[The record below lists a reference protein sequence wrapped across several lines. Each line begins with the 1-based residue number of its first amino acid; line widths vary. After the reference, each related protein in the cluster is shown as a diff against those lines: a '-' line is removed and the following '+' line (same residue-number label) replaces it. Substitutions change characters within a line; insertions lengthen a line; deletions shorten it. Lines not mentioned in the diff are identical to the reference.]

1 MSITCCNEI
10 RRMGRLITRNG
21 RIYWPMRWTKCC
33 TKTPISR
40 QDSLRRA
47 GIHLLLVW
55 LAPLCGGAVCQETT
69 LHSQSNVVVI
79 PALVK
84 SAQGEIVYGLEA
96 KDFVVDDDGVEQV
109 VHLDE
114 AAEGQPVSM
123 VMAIQRGRR
132 ADYEFPRMRGLSAM
146 LDPLVAE
153 GHSSVAIVEFDS
165 QVQTAQDFTGSSEK
179 VAWTLKE
186 LQPGDGGAAIL
197 DAVDYSVKMLE
208 NTPKERQRVLL
219 LISETRD
226 HGSQAKV
233 EDVVAEIGQ
242 SSTAVYAL
250 TFSPSRSNIL
260 DTMRG
265 NNIEEMRPTVDILAL
280 AYMAAQAMRRNAP
293 QTVASMT
300 GGEYEM
306 FATGKHF
313 EERMIDFTNHLRS
326 RYLLSIEPK
335 SPHAGLHEIRVRL
348 RDAGDRTLLARTR
361 YSVAGATQ

>member
-1 MSITCCNEI
+1 MLT
-10 RRMGRLITRNG
+10 
-21 RIYWPMRWTKCC
+21 
-33 TKTPISR
+33 
-40 QDSLRRA
+40 
-47 GIHLLLVW
+47 LLTGSALS
-55 LAPLCGGAVCQETT
+55 QETI
-69 LHSQSNVVVI
+69 LRSQSNVVVV

-84 SAQGEIVYGLEA
+84 SAQGEAVYGLEA
-96 KDFVVDDDGVEQV
+96 KDFVVEDDGVEQA

-123 VMAIQRGRR
+123 VIAIQRGRR

-153 GHSSVAIVEFDS
+153 GHDSVAIVEFDS
-165 QVQTAQDFTGSSEK
+165 QVQTMQDFTASSEK
-179 VAWTLKE
+179 IAWTLKE

-208 NTPKERQRVLL
+208 KVPRERQRVLL

-250 TFSPSRSNIL
+250 AFSPSRSNIL

-265 NNIEEMRPTVDILAL
+265 NNMNEMHPSPDLLAPL
-280 AYMAAQAMRRNAP
+280 IMAAQAMRKNMPKAI
-293 QTVASMT
+293 ASMT

-306 FATGKHF
+306 FATGKNF
-313 EERMIDFTNHLRS
+313 DLRMIDFSNHLHS

-335 SPHAGLHEIRVRL
+335 SPHAGLHQLRVSL
-348 RDAGDRTLLARTR
+348 RNQGDRTVLARSSYWAIGT
-361 YSVAGATQ
+361 SP

>member
-1 MSITCCNEI
+1 
-10 RRMGRLITRNG
+10 
-21 RIYWPMRWTKCC
+21 MRWTKCC
-33 TKTPISR
+33 TKTPIAR

-47 GIHLLLVW
+47 GTHLLLFL
-55 LAPLCGGAVCQETT
+55 LAPLCGAAVCQETT

-84 SAQGEIVYGLEA
+84 SAQGGIVYGLEA
-96 KDFVVDDDGVEQV
+96 KDFVVEDDGVEQV

-123 VMAIQRGRR
+123 VIAIQRGRR

-153 GHSSVAIVEFDS
+153 GHGSVAIVEFDS

-233 EDVVAEIGQ
+233 EDVVAKIGQ
-242 SSTAVYAL
+242 SSAAVYAL

-265 NNIEEMRPTVDILAL
+265 NNMNEMHPSPDLLAPL
-280 AYMAAQAMRRNAP
+280 IMAAEAMKKNMP
-293 QTVASMT
+293 KTVAAMT

-306 FATGKHF
+306 FATGKNF
-313 EERMIDFTNHLRS
+313 DLRMIDFSNHLHS
-326 RYLLSIEPK
+326 RYLLSIEPR
-335 SPHAGLHEIRVRL
+335 SPHGGLHQLRVRL
-348 RDAGDRTLLARTR
+348 RNAGDRTVLARSS
-361 YSVAGATQ
+361 YWAAGAK

>member
-1 MSITCCNEI
+1 MKCWTRIA
-10 RRMGRLITRNG
+10 RR
-21 RIYWPMRWTKCC
+21 
-33 TKTPISR
+33 
-40 QDSLRRA
+40 DSLRRA
-47 GIHLLLVW
+47 RIHLILLT
-55 LAPLCGGAVCQETT
+55 LLTGSALSQETI
-69 LHSQSNVVVI
+69 LRSQSNVVVI

-84 SAQGEIVYGLEA
+84 SAQGEAVYGLEA
-96 KDFVVDDDGVEQV
+96 KDFVVEDDGVEQA

-123 VMAIQRGRR
+123 VIAIQRGRR

-153 GHSSVAIVEFDS
+153 GHGSVAIVEFDS
-165 QVQTAQDFTGSSEK
+165 QVQTMQDFTASSEK
-179 VAWTLKE
+179 IAWTLKE

-208 NTPKERQRVLL
+208 KVPRERQRVLL

-250 TFSPSRSNIL
+250 AFSPSRSNIL

-265 NNIEEMRPTVDILAL
+265 NNMNEMHPSPDLLAPL
-280 AYMAAQAMRRNAP
+280 IMAAQAMRKNMP
-293 QTVASMT
+293 KTVASMT

-306 FATGKHF
+306 FATGKNF
-313 EERMIDFTNHLRS
+313 DLRMIDFSNHLHS

-335 SPHAGLHEIRVRL
+335 SPRAGLHQLRVTL
-348 RDAGDRTLLARTR
+348 RNQGDRTVLARSS
-361 YSVAGATQ
+361 YWAAGGAQ